1 LSKFKEDQAMDR
13 VTLKGHIIVPDDKLS
28 TVQVAL
34 KRHIAL
40 TREERGCIVF
50 EVTQDSEDKNKFHV
64 YEEFVDR
71 ESFAAHQER
80 VSNSSWGEKS
90 KGLVRSYE
98 IVGMQE

>member
-1 LSKFKEDQAMDR
+1 MDK

-34 KRHIAL
+34 KAHIAL

-50 EVTQDSEDKNKFHV
+50 NVTQDSDDKNKFNV

-71 ESFAAHQER
+71 ESFAAHQAR
-80 VSNSSWGEKS
+80 VSSSSWGELS
-90 KGLVRSYE
+90 KGLVRSYK
-98 IVGMQE
+98 IVGMEE

>member
-1 LSKFKEDQAMDR
+1 MDR
-13 VTLKGHIIVPDDKLS
+13 VILKGHIIVPDDKLS

-34 KRHIAL
+34 KTHIGL

-80 VSNSSWGEKS
+80 VNNSSWGEKS

-98 IVGMQE
+98 IVGMEE